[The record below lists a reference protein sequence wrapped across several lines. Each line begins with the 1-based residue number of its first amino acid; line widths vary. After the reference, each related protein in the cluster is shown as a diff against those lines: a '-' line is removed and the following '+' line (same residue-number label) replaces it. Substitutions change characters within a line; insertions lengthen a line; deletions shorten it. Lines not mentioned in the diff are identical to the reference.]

1 VYRFLRWLYRSTS
14 ESFLNSRP
22 FVYMRV
28 PVELPAPR
36 HGFIQRLP
44 EYLQLATQVAGVV
57 QATVKAGHG
66 VLPYL
71 RPLAL
76 AAAL

>member
-1 VYRFLRWLYRSTS
+1 
-14 ESFLNSRP
+14 
-22 FVYMRV
+22 MRA
-28 PVELPAPR
+28 PVEILEPR
-36 HGFIQRLP
+36 HGFIQGLP
-44 EYLQLATQVAGVV
+44 EYLHLATQVARAV
-57 QATVKAGHG
+57 QATVKAGQV